1 MIQVKEIA
9 FAYNKARGNI
19 LQDVSFDVEKSHCIA
34 ILGNNGAGKSTL
46 IKCIDRIHPVDEGVV
61 YVDDKNVFEM
71 SSNEV
76 AKNIAFVAQHVELSH
91 TTVFDTV
98 LLGRKPYMKWDCSAE
113 DRQIVCDILKKMEME
128 NYQLRYINEL
138 SSGELQKVMLARAL
152 AQQPK
157 FLLLDEP
164 TSNLDPRNQH
174 EMLKIVLKIAQE
186 SNISVAIIIHDLNLA
201 IRYCD
206 RFLFLKDA
214 QVYSYGGVETVTPQA
229 LEDVY
234 NIHAHIIDHYGIPI
248 IVPFPDLKK

>member
-1 MIQVKEIA
+1 MN
-9 FAYNKARGNI
+9 Y
-19 LQDVSFDVEKSHCIA
+19 
-34 ILGNNGAGKSTL
+34 
-46 IKCIDRIHPVDEGVV
+46 
-61 YVDDKNVFEM
+61 
-71 SSNEV
+71 
-76 AKNIAFVAQHVELSH
+76 
-91 TTVFDTV
+91 
-98 LLGRKPYMKWDCSAE
+98 
-113 DRQIVCDILKKMEME
+113 KKLCWQEA
-128 NYQLRYINEL
+128 
-138 SSGELQKVMLARAL
+138 S

-214 QVYSYGGVETVTPQA
+214 QVYSYGGVETVTPKA